1 MYRNGKTYDEIVEV
15 IIDIYIDYDIRS
27 FPIDPKDV
35 CRKLGVALV
44 AYSEYDNEQRK
55 LLEKKS
61 QDGFFVRGSS
71 DRPPTIFYNDRQE
84 SEGRVRFTI
93 FHELKHYV
101 CEDDNDNDNEDDLAD
116 YFAKYFMC
124 PIPYLLF
131 KKIDTLPEIM
141 SFCGTSHA
149 VACNVYSNIVN
160 RRRRYDYKLFDNEVR
175 LIEHLD
181 PILVEVY
188 HKR

>member
-1 MYRNGKTYDEIVEV
+1 MYRTGKTYDEIAEV
-15 IIDIYIDYDIRS
+15 VIDIYIDYDIRT
-27 FPIDPKDV
+27 FPVNPKDI

-44 AYSEYDNEQRK
+44 AYSEYNDENRE

-61 QDGFFVRGSS
+61 RDGFFVKGSS
-71 DRPPTIFYNDRQE
+71 EMPPTIFYNDKQE

-101 CEDDNDNDNEDDLAD
+101 CEDDNDDEDDLAD

-124 PIPYLLF
+124 PIPYLLL
-131 KKIDTLPEIM
+131 KKIDTPPEIM
-141 SFCGTSHA
+141 SFCETSLA
-149 VACNVYSNIVN
+149 VAYNVFSNVVN
-160 RRRRYDYKLFDNEVR
+160 RRRKYDYKLFDYEIR

-188 HKR
+188 HKK

>member
-1 MYRNGKTYDEIVEV
+1 MYRKGKTYDEIAEV
-15 IIDIYIDYDIRS
+15 VIDIYIDYDIKS
-27 FPIDPKDV
+27 FPVDPKDV

-44 AYSEYDNEQRK
+44 AYSEYGEENRE

-61 QDGFFVRGSS
+61 KDGFFVKGAS

-101 CEDDNDNDNEDDLAD
+101 CEDENDEKDDLAD

-124 PIPYLLF
+124 PIPYLLL
-131 KKIDTLPEIM
+131 KKIDTPPEIM
-141 SFCGTSHA
+141 SFCGTSLS
-149 VACNVYSNIVN
+149 VANNVYYNLEN
-160 RRRRYDYKLFDNEVR
+160 RRRKYEYRLFGYEVR
-175 LIEHLD
+175 LIEHLS
-181 PILVEVY
+181 PVLIEVY
-188 HKR
+188 HKM